1 MTAKVALTIEEF
13 LALPETEPASE
24 YIDGEVVQKVAPSW
38 YHASLVRELVRIV
51 GNYLDANPAEGRVVT
66 ELRHAFR
73 GSAPRVYVPDV
84 GVLRVRNVPRDRK
97 QRSRGPVEVPPDF
110 AIEVLSPGDYPGRV
124 LEKADFYMRT
134 GTELLWIV
142 DPELESVTVY
152 RPGEAPAVHRAPHSL
167 DAAPVLPGF
176 AIDLAQL
183 FAVLRQDEDPE

>member
-1 MTAKVALTIEEF
+1 MTTKVALTLEEF

-38 YHASLVRELVRIV
+38 YHASLVHELGRLI
-51 GNYLDANPAEGRVVT
+51 GNYVVEHPGEGRVVT
-66 ELRHAFR
+66 ELRHVAR
-73 GSAPRVYVPDV
+73 GAARVYLPDI
-84 GVLRVRNVPRDRK
+84 GVLRMRNVPRDRK

-124 LEKADFYMRT
+124 LEKADFYMRS

-167 DAAPVLPGF
+167 DATPVLPGL
-176 AIDLAQL
+176 AIDLARL
-183 FAVLRQDEDPE
+183 FAVLRQDEDPD

>member
-1 MTAKVALTIEEF
+1 MGTKVALTLDEF
-13 LALPETEPASE
+13 LALPETEPPSE
-24 YIDGEVVQKVAPSW
+24 YIDGEVVQKVSPSW
-38 YHASLVRELVRIV
+38 YHASLVRELVRLV

-66 ELRHAFR
+66 ELRHAVR
-73 GSAPRVYVPDV
+73 GAAPRVYVPDI
-84 GVLRVRNVPRDRK
+84 GVLRVRNVPRDRQ

-124 LEKADFYMRT
+124 LEKADFYMRA

-152 RPGEAPAVHRAPHSL
+152 KPGEAPAVVRAPRAL
-167 DAAPVLPGF
+167 DAAPVLPGLT
-176 AIDLAQL
+176 IELSKL

>member
-1 MTAKVALTIEEF
+1 MTAKVALTLEEF

-24 YIDGEVVQKVAPSW
+24 YIDGEVVQKMAPSW
-38 YHASLVRELVRIV
+38 YHASLVRELVRLV

-66 ELRHAFR
+66 ELRHAVR
-73 GSAPRVYVPDV
+73 GSAPRVYVPDI
-84 GVLRVRNVPRDRK
+84 GVLRVRNVPRDRL

-152 RPGEAPAVHRAPHSL
+152 RPGEAPAGHRAPHSL
-167 DAAPVLPGF
+167 DAAPVLPGL

>member
-1 MTAKVALTIEEF
+1 MGTKTALTLDEF

-38 YHASLVRELVRIV
+38 YHASLVHELGRLI
-51 GNYLDANPAEGRVVT
+51 GNYVVQHPGEGRVVT

-73 GSAPRVYVPDV
+73 GAAPRVYVPDL
-84 GVLRVRNVPRDRK
+84 GVLRVRNVPRDRR
-97 QRSRGPVEVPPDF
+97 QRTRGPVEVPPDF

-124 LEKADFYMRT
+124 LEKADFYMRAC
-134 GTELLWIV
+134 TELLWIG

-152 RPGEAPAVHRAPHSL
+152 KPGEAPAVVRAPHPL
-167 DAAPVLPGF
+167 DAAPVLPGL

-183 FAVLRQDEDPE
+183 FAILRQDEDPE